1 MSYWELL
8 EESARKKGFK
18 LPGEKL
24 PTLRDIFKIP
34 TVEERKKHGSIVKPI
49 VELSEIASYLTFG
62 CQQGLSIKEATKIV
76 KKLLKKYEEVCNLLG
91 IKKDITT
98 IINLNT
104 AFTNWCNNPNSPT
117 AQFLLV
123 DALSRILEH
132 VKENG

>member
-1 MSYWELL
+1 VSYWELL

-34 TVEERKKHGSIVKPI
+34 LEERKKHGSIVKPI

-91 IKKDITT
+91 IKKDINT
-98 IINLNT
+98 IVNLDVK
-104 AFTNWCNNPNSPT
+104 FTNWCNNPNSPT

>member
-34 TVEERKKHGSIVKPI
+34 LEERKKHGSIVKPI

-91 IKKDITT
+91 IKKDINT
-98 IINLNT
+98 IVNLDVK
-104 AFTNWCNNPNSPT
+104 FTNWCNNPNSPT

>member
-8 EESARKKGFK
+8 YESSRKKGFK

-24 PTLRDIFKIP
+24 PTLRDILKIP
-34 TVEERKKHGSIVKPI
+34 SAERKKHGSIVRPI

-76 KKLLKKYEEVCNLLG
+76 KKLIKKYEEVCNLLG
-91 IKKDITT
+91 IPKDITT
-98 IINLNT
+98 IVNLNT

-117 AQFLLV
+117 SQFLLI
-123 DALSRILEH
+123 DALSRVLEDI
-132 VKENG
+132 KENG